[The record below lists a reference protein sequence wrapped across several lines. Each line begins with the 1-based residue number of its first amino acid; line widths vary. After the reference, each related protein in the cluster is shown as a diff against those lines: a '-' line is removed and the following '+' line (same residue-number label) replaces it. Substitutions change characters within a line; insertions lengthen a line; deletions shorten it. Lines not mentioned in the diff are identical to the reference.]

1 MSSGGAVSVVAAK
14 EWHNS
19 LTLTLLRSN
28 AGDEPGTRVERGRVG
43 GAAAFLREGALVTGF
58 LSAGASAA
66 GALGALCI
74 QSYWQH
80 CTSKKSWIPQGGDR
94 PKVNQT
100 IVACSLDVYCI
111 GSPAAACATA
121 LASQVRGFPFLKLV
135 HGHSR
140 GCKLTSLGAETNTA
154 VQAASS

>member
-1 MSSGGAVSVVAAK
+1 MTLSTSMSSGGAVNVVAAK

-74 QSYWQH
+74 QSHWQH

-100 IVACSLDVYCI
+100 IVACSLCVLHWQPCCSLRD
-111 GSPAAACATA
+111 CARESSTR
-121 LASQVRGFPFLKLV
+121 LPFL
-135 HGHSR
+135 
-140 GCKLTSLGAETNTA
+140 ETGSWT
-154 VQAASS
+154 